1 MRVILITGGA
11 RGGKSRYAQE
21 RALALGGSAVTFI
34 ATASAGDDEMVR
46 RIEEHRANRPAGWV
60 TIEASRDA
68 GRAVLAAQTDVV
80 VLDCLNMLAA
90 NALSGLAAASSEVD
104 ALAAIGAET
113 DGLIAAAASRDGVLL
128 VVSNEVG
135 FGVHPP
141 TPLGRWFR
149 DGLGAANQRVAA
161 IADEVVLM
169 VAGVPLHVKNGGSA

>member
-34 ATASAGDDEMVR
+34 ATAGAGDDEMVR
-46 RIEEHRANRPAGWV
+46 RIEEHRAARPAGWM
-60 TIEASRDA
+60 TIEAPRDA
-68 GRAVLAAQTDVV
+68 GRAVLAAKTDVV
-80 VLDCLNMLAA
+80 VLDCLNVLAA
-90 NALSGLAAASSEVD
+90 NALADRDTASSEVR
-104 ALAAIGAET
+104 ALAAIRAET
-113 DGLIAAAASRDGVLL
+113 DHLVAAATGRDGVLL

-141 TPLGRWFR
+141 TALGRWFR
-149 DGLGAANQRVAA
+149 DGLGAANQQVAA

-169 VAGVPLHVKNGGSA
+169 VAGVPLHVKHGGSL

>member
-1 MRVILITGGA
+1 MRVTLITGGA

-34 ATASAGDDEMVR
+34 ATASAGDDEMAR
-46 RIEEHRANRPAGWV
+46 RIEEHRAARPAGWM
-60 TIEASRDA
+60 TIEAPRDA

-90 NALSGLAAASSEVD
+90 NAISGRAAGSEVD

-113 DGLIAAAASRDGVLL
+113 DGLLDAAASRDGALL
-128 VVSNEVG
+128 VVTNEVG

-141 TPLGRWFR
+141 TRLGRWFR

-169 VAGVPLHVKNGGSA
+169 VAGVPLHVKHEGSP